1 VTEQGIILKT
11 ARRLRVEAELIE
23 PYCRS
28 IAQEKRRQS
37 ERFYGFYQGR
47 EDWREAYYE
56 DRK

>member
-1 VTEQGIILKT
+1 VTEQGTILNT

-23 PYCRS
+23 PYCRR
-28 IAQEKRRQS
+28 IAREKRRES
-37 ERFYGFYQGR
+37 ETLYGFYQGR